1 MKKLLCVL
9 FSLMLC
15 ANLISC
21 TPTEGTPAEEPII
34 NDPYA
39 INFTEDELRLI
50 SEFGSPTEEEPK
62 SMIRSFTPE
71 PVVASGG
78 IYPLISPKTFATNY
92 YNIVKVRY
100 TGKKINP
107 KSFEKRAEYQFEVI
121 DWIKGGGGNKKKLS
135 LYSPVFDGWNL
146 EPLEQSLAYFL
157 EYSQYECRYTVGEE
171 YIVAFHGGDEFV
183 YSWVEGIY
191 IPLNNPS
198 ASRMNYKSI
207 SNWDEYEE
215 EKIGEMNAEEFE
227 AFLRGIIEKYNTPE
241 EGSSDSN
248 EENGGETGE
257 ESAGLE

>member
-1 MKKLLCVL
+1 MKRLLCVI
-9 FSLMLC
+9 FSLLLC

-62 SMIRSFTPE
+62 SILPGFSPDPVMTTGGFYPIATPE
-71 PVVASGG
+71 
-78 IYPLISPKTFATNY
+78 KFATNY

-100 TGKKINP
+100 IGKKIHP
-107 KSFEKRAEYQFEVI
+107 QSFEKRAEYQFEVI
-121 DWIKGGGGNKKKLS
+121 DWIKGGGGSQKKLS
-135 LYSPVFDGWNL
+135 LYSPVFDARRY

-171 YIVAFHGGDEFV
+171 YIVAFHGGVESA

-241 EGSSDSN
+241 DDSPESDTEDGNTSDESN
-248 EENGGETGE
+248 
-257 ESAGLE
+257 SAE